1 MYILFFF
8 FSFRSFSVSL
18 TRPYIFSRTI
28 EIERQIEIEREREKR
43 EKEKG
48 EFAIF
53 FSFFQFSNSI
63 HGYTY
68 SLVYGSMA
76 KLMWFFSP
84 FFSRGWRRTYTNRFL
99 STTLSLSLS
108 LSFFDAAS
116 MRKHRR
122 VTATLCILFAEIDVH
137 RNLPDNSVHHSHN
150 HSGIRVVRR

>member
-48 EFAIF
+48 EFAMF
-53 FSFFQFSNSI
+53 FSFFQFSSSI

-76 KLMWFFSP
+76 KLTWFFLL
-84 FFSRGWRRTYTNRFL
+84 FFRAVGEEHTQTVFFPR
-99 STTLSLSLS
+99 LSLSVS
-108 LSFFDAAS
+108 LVLRRGFDA
-116 MRKHRR
+116 
-122 VTATLCILFAEIDVH
+122 
-137 RNLPDNSVHHSHN
+137 
-150 HSGIRVVRR
+150 

>member
-1 MYILFFF
+1 MFGISKFFA
-8 FSFRSFSVSL
+8 
-18 TRPYIFSRTI
+18 SR
-28 EIERQIEIEREREKR
+28 ERERQIEIEREREKR

-48 EFAIF
+48 EFAMF
-53 FSFFQFSNSI
+53 FSFFQFSSSI

-76 KLMWFFSP
+76 KLTWFFLL
-84 FFSRGWRRTYTNRFL
+84 FFRAVGEEHTQTVFFPR
-99 STTLSLSLS
+99 LSLSLS

-137 RNLPDNSVHHSHN
+137 RYLPDNSVHHSHN